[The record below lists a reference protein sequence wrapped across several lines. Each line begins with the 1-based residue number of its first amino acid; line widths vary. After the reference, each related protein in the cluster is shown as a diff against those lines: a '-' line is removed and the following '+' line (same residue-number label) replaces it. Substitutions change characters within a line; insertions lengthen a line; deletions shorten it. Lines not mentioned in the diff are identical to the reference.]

1 MATCFFSQ
9 HNGDEFFTL
18 DARDGD
24 EFFTLGA
31 RDGDGAIF
39 NLSTRRGDSISAQ
52 RVKLQEKGKEMQLS
66 SEIATTMAQ
75 FQNRK
80 YLRSDTI
87 RVSLVCIVTIPAIHS
102 ASDTQLRSVP
112 FFL

>member
-9 HNGDEFFTL
+9 HN
-18 DARDGD
+18 GD

-39 NLSTRRGDSISAQ
+39 NLSTRWGDSISAQ

-66 SEIATTMAQ
+66 SEM
-75 FQNRK
+75 R
-80 YLRSDTI
+80 LRWLNFRIVNTYDPI
-87 RVSLVCIVTIPAIHS
+87 RYAY
-102 ASDTQLRSVP
+102 R
-112 FFL
+112 